1 MTDGVIIIDKPAGKT
16 SHAVVTEVKK
26 LLGVRKAGHTGTL
39 DPMATGVLPVC
50 LDEAT
55 KLAGFLTGEDKEYR
69 ATLLLGVKTDT
80 LDVEGK
86 VIGGSEKMVSEEAIR
101 KAMSDMVG
109 NIAQVPPAFSA
120 VKFQGKPLYKWARN
134 NIFPKKQAREVK
146 IHDITIEKIDF
157 PRVTFRICCSKGTYI
172 RTLCSDIGELLGTG
186 ACLSELRRLKSGYF
200 TEDKAV
206 SLHGATGRAKKDEL
220 EAKILPLSALLPSC
234 PVVDLSDDLA
244 CKVRNGWQPTSEIFE
259 DCQLPLLKA
268 GDMIKLNHGGC
279 LLAVARMLTPDGKV
293 PEKGIKKP
301 AVKILRVF
309 NKNGA
314 K

>member
-1 MTDGVIIIDKPAGKT
+1 MTDGVIIIDKPTGKT

-69 ATLLLGVKTDT
+69 ATMLLGVKTDT

-86 VIGGSEKMVSEEAIR
+86 VIGGSDKMVSEEAIR
-101 KAMSDMVG
+101 TALSNMVG
-109 NIAQVPPAFSA
+109 SIKQVPPAFSA
-120 VKFQGKPLYKWARN
+120 VKFQGKLLYQWARSN
-134 NIFPKKQAREVK
+134 VFLKKQAREVK

-157 PRVTFRICCSKGTYI
+157 PRVTFRVCCSKGTYI
-172 RTLCSDIGELLGTG
+172 RTLCSDIGEFLGTG

-206 SLHGATGRAKKDEL
+206 SLNGTGGVEKKLEL
-220 EAKILPLSALLPSC
+220 ETKILPLSALLPSF
-234 PVVDLSDDLA
+234 PSVDLSDDLA
-244 CKVRNGWQPTSEIFE
+244 RKIRNGWQPTAQMFQE
-259 DCQLPLLKA
+259 CQLPLLKA
-268 GDMIKLNHGGC
+268 GDMIKLKHDGC
-279 LLAVARMLTPDGKV
+279 LLAVARMLTTVGNI
-293 PEKGIKKP
+293 PEAEAKKP
-301 AVKILRVF
+301 AAKILRVF
-309 NKNGA
+309 NKH
-314 K
+314 

>member
-1 MTDGVIIIDKPAGKT
+1 MTDGVIIIDKPTGKT

-69 ATLLLGVKTDT
+69 ATMLLGVKTDT

-86 VIGGSEKMVSEEAIR
+86 VIGGSDKMVSEEAIR
-101 KAMSDMVG
+101 TALSNMVG
-109 NIAQVPPAFSA
+109 SIKQVPPAFSA
-120 VKFQGKPLYKWARN
+120 VKFQGKPLYQWARSN
-134 NIFPKKQAREVK
+134 VFLKKQAREVK

-157 PRVTFRICCSKGTYI
+157 PRVTFRVCCSKGTYI
-172 RTLCSDIGELLGTG
+172 RTLCSDIGEFLGTG

-206 SLHGATGRAKKDEL
+206 SLNGTGGVEKKLEL
-220 EAKILPLSALLPSC
+220 ETKILPLSALLPSF
-234 PVVDLSDDLA
+234 PSVDLSDDLA
-244 CKVRNGWQPTSEIFE
+244 RKIRNGWQPTAQMFQE
-259 DCQLPLLKA
+259 CQLPLLKA
-268 GDMIKLNHGGC
+268 GDMIKLKHDGC
-279 LLAVARMLTPDGKV
+279 LLAVARMLTTVGNI
-293 PEKGIKKP
+293 PEAEAKKP
-301 AVKILRVF
+301 AAKILRVF
-309 NKNGA
+309 NKH
-314 K
+314 